1 MKTIEVLKFCTY
13 LKTKNIIIPEAIIS
27 NYLIGEFCTTSDV
40 IIDIVC
46 RFFKIDYLSLIDRCK
61 KSDFVQPRQLCC
73 YFLKYYSSLSLNQI
87 AEKVG
92 YKDDDH
98 ASVLHSI
105 KVVKN
110 YCDTDKYYKDK
121 FDKLEKLIK

>member
-73 YFLKYYSSLSLNQI
+73 YFLKDKTTLSLDLI
-87 AEKVG
+87 AAKLG
-92 YKDDDH
+92 YDAH
-98 ASVLHSI
+98 ATVLYSI
-105 KVVKN
+105 RTVKN
-110 YCDTDKYYKDK
+110 LCDTDKNYKQK